1 MASERR
7 SRDGLS
13 VCFTASLAMLIR
25 VLACTEP
32 RPAKNTVFP
41 ATKEPASAL
50 ATLKARAIIE
60 AAAWKDTLQVRNQRM
75 NVVQADPYSCR
86 LGNKNPESEMGS
98 RNQARPAS
106 MMVL

>member
-13 VCFTASLAMLIR
+13 VCFTAPLAMLIR

-60 AAAWKDTLQVRNQRM
+60 AAAWGIEDTLVHPGTKSSGR
-75 NVVQADPYSCR
+75 
-86 LGNKNPESEMGS
+86 ESKG
-98 RNQARPAS
+98 R
-106 MMVL
+106 

>member
-1 MASERR
+1 MHGAKTRQEHRVAGRERA
-7 SRDGLS
+7 G
-13 VCFTASLAMLIR
+13 V
-25 VLACTEP
+25 P
-32 RPAKNTVFP
+32 
-41 ATKEPASAL
+41 SAL

-106 MMVL
+106 MMVRLKDRGNAVGQQRESRYQDRREPV